1 MAFQLIDLHAWKQ
14 KLIPK
19 GGYHSILSGY
29 EGICERRNN
38 MDGFLISSLM
48 IKWVAEPPAE
58 GEYWIRRKSRSK
70 EEKMILKNT
79 MFEVYVRYLGGD
91 ISQ

>member
-1 MAFQLIDLHAWKQ
+1 
-14 KLIPK
+14 
-19 GGYHSILSGY
+19 
-29 EGICERRNN
+29 